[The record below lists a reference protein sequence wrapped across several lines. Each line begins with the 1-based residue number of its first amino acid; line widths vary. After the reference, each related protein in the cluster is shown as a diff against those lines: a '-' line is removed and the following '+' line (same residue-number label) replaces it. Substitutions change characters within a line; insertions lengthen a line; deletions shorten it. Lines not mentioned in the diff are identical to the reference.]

1 MPLDPGTRLGPYVV
15 EAPLGAG
22 GMGEVYRARDERLGR
37 AVALKVLPEAF
48 ASDPER
54 LRRFE
59 TEARAAAAISH
70 PNVLVVHD
78 VSVAPPPFVV
88 FELLEGQTLRERMAT
103 GGLSAADAVDFARQI
118 TRGLAAAHD
127 KAVVHRDLKPDNV
140 FITRDGLAKILD
152 FGLARID
159 EGVSTA
165 ADLTSLPTLQRTAA
179 HAVLGTVGYMSPE
192 QVRGLPVDH
201 RSDLFSLGV
210 LLYEML
216 TGQRAF
222 SRGSVAESQAAIL
235 RDEPPAPLPG
245 RPLPPGIERVVRRCL
260 AKGPEERFP
269 TARELL
275 FALETAVSAPQAAP
289 TEEPKAPSIAVLPFA
304 DLSPARDQEYFCDG
318 LAEELIAALARIRG
332 VRVASRTSSF
342 QFRGSGTDV
351 RAIGERLGVGAVL
364 EGSVRR
370 AGDRLRVSV
379 QLVSTSDGYQLW
391 SERYDRQ
398 ADDVFAIQEEIAQS
412 VAGALQVVLTER
424 DKDALQA
431 RRAASLEAYELYLR
445 GRRVLNSLRQ
455 LRSALP
461 LFERA
466 IEIDPG
472 FALAHAG
479 LAELSHWLYAWSGGR
494 EEDRR
499 RAESASRR
507 ALALWP
513 PTSPRSTRRGG
524 RRSPSAPSTTG
535 RRPSSRPRSAS
546 TPSCGRRTGCSGGCG
561 SREGRRDEAERLWT
575 KARAVRPEDYQV
587 PLLMAMLYRGADRA
601 SELEA
606 TQRQGIELARRQ
618 LAREP
623 DDIRAMYLCA
633 GALVEQ
639 GSAQEGLSL
648 LERALEMAENDPSV
662 LYNAACVFAR
672 AGRSER
678 ALEALEACLHR
689 GWGNP
694 EWIAQDP
701 DFDSV
706 REDPRFQAM
715 VARPPGD

>member
-78 VSVAPPPFVV
+78 VSASRPPFVV

-103 GGLSAADAVDFARQI
+103 GGLAAADAVDFARQI

-127 KAVVHRDLKPDNV
+127 KGVVHRDLKPDNV

-159 EGVSTA
+159 EGVSSA
-165 ADLTSLPTLQRTAA
+165 SDLTSLPTLERTAA

-235 RDEPPAPLPG
+235 RDEPPAPVPG
-245 RPLPPGIERVVRRCL
+245 RPLPPGVDRVVRRCL

-275 FALETAVSAPQAAP
+275 FALETVGSATQAAP
-289 TEEPKAPSIAVLPFA
+289 TEEKKAPSIAVLPFA
-304 DLSPARDQEYFCDG
+304 DLSPTRDQEYFCDG

-342 QFRGSGTDV
+342 QFRGSGADV
-351 RAIGERLGVGAVL
+351 RSIGERLGVGAIL

-412 VAGALQVVLTER
+412 VTGALQVVLSER

-466 IEIDPG
+466 IQIDPG

-507 ALALWP
+507 ALDLCPDLAEVHAARGAALALGPEHDGAATEFEAAIRLNPQLWEAYWMF
-513 PTSPRSTRRGG
+513 G
-524 RRSPSAPSTTG
+524 RMRFA
-535 RRPSSRPRSAS
+535 
-546 TPSCGRRTGCSGGCG
+546 
-561 SREGRRDEAERLWT
+561 EGRRDEAERLWA
-575 KARAVRPEDYQV
+575 KARVVRPEDYQV

-639 GSAQEGLSL
+639 GSTEEGLSL

-672 AGRSER
+672 AGRRER
-678 ALEALEACLHR
+678 ALEALQACLHR

-715 VARPPGD
+715 VARAPGD

>member
-37 AVALKVLPEAF
+37 SVALKVLPEAF
-48 ASDPER
+48 ATDPER

-78 VSVAPPPFVV
+78 VSVGTPPFVV

-103 GGLSAADAVDFARQI
+103 GGLTAADAVDLARQI
-118 TRGLAAAHD
+118 TRGLAAAHA
-127 KAVVHRDLKPDNV
+127 KGVVHRDLKPDNV
-140 FITRDGLAKILD
+140 FVTRDGLAKILD

-159 EGVSTA
+159 EGASSA
-165 ADLTSLPTLQRTAA
+165 SDLTSLPTLERTAA
-179 HAVLGTVGYMSPE
+179 HTVLGTAGYMSPE
-192 QVRGLPVDH
+192 QVRGLPADH

-235 RDEPPAPLPG
+235 RDEPPAPMPG

-269 TARELL
+269 AARELL
-275 FALETAVSAPQAAP
+275 FALEAVGSAPQAAP
-289 TEEPKAPSIAVLPFA
+289 TDEPRAPSVAVLPFA

-318 LAEELIAALARIRG
+318 LAEELIAALARLRG

-342 QFRGSGTDV
+342 QFRGSGADV
-351 RAIGERLGVGAVL
+351 RVIGERLGVGAVL

-370 AGDRLRVSV
+370 AGERLRVSV
-379 QLVSTSDGYQLW
+379 QLVSTGDGYQLW

-398 ADDVFAIQEEIAQS
+398 ADDVFAIQEEIAKN

-424 DKDALQA
+424 DRDALQA

-445 GRRVLNSLRQ
+445 GRRVLHSLRQ
-455 LRSALP
+455 LRAALP

-494 EEDRR
+494 EEDRQ
-499 RAESASRR
+499 RALSASRR
-507 ALALWP
+507 ALELAPDLAEIHAARGAALALGPEHDAAATEFEAAIRLNPQLWEAYWMF
-513 PTSPRSTRRGG
+513 G
-524 RRSPSAPSTTG
+524 RMRFA
-535 RRPSSRPRSAS
+535 
-546 TPSCGRRTGCSGGCG
+546 
-561 SREGRRDEAERLWT
+561 EGRRDEAERLWT
-575 KARAVRPEDYQV
+575 KAMAVRPEDYQV
-587 PLLMAMLYRGADRA
+587 PLLMAMIYRGADRVA
-601 SELEA
+601 ELEA
-606 TQRQGIELARRQ
+606 TQRRGIELARRQ

-623 DDIRAMYLCA
+623 DDVRAMYLCA
-633 GALVEQ
+633 GALVER
-639 GSAQEGLSL
+639 GRAEEGLSL
-648 LERALEMAENDPSV
+648 LEHAMEMAENDPSV

-672 AGRSER
+672 AGRPER
-678 ALEALEACLHR
+678 ALEALDGCLRR

-701 DFDSV
+701 DFDSL
-706 REDPRFQAM
+706 RGDPRFDAI
-715 VARPPGD
+715 VARPAGD

>member
-37 AVALKVLPEAF
+37 GVALKVLPEAF
-48 ASDPER
+48 AADPER

-78 VSVAPPPFVV
+78 VSVTRPPFVV
-88 FELLEGQTLRERMAT
+88 FELLEGQTLRERMAAAS
-103 GGLSAADAVDFARQI
+103 LAAADAIDFARQI
-118 TRGLAAAHD
+118 ARGLAAAHD
-127 KAVVHRDLKPDNV
+127 KGVVHRDLKPDNV
-140 FITRDGLAKILD
+140 FVTRDGLAKILD

-159 EGVSTA
+159 EGGSSAT
-165 ADLTSLPTLQRTAA
+165 DLTSLPTLARTAA
-179 HAVLGTVGYMSPE
+179 HVVLGTVGYMSPE

-201 RSDLFSLGV
+201 RSDLFSLGI

-235 RDEPPAPLPG
+235 RDEPPPPLPG
-245 RPLPPGIERVVRRCL
+245 RPLAPGIERVLRRCL
-260 AKGPEERFP
+260 AKRPEERFP
-269 TARELL
+269 AARELL
-275 FALETAVSAPQAAP
+275 FALEAVGSAPQAEP
-289 TEEPKAPSIAVLPFA
+289 PEEAKAPSIAVLPFA

-342 QFRGSGTDV
+342 QFRASGADV

-370 AGDRLRVSV
+370 AGERLRVSV
-379 QLVSTSDGYQLW
+379 QLVGTSDGYQLW

-424 DKDALQA
+424 DRDALQA

-445 GRRVLNSLRQ
+445 GRRVLNSLRH
-455 LRSALP
+455 LRTALP

-466 IEIDPG
+466 IQIDPG

-479 LAELSHWLYAWSGGR
+479 LAELSHWLYAWAGGR

-507 ALALWP
+507 ALELAPDLAEVHAARGAALAL
-513 PTSPRSTRRGG
+513 G
-524 RRSPSAPSTTG
+524 REHEAAATEFEAAIRLNPQLWEAYWMFG
-535 RRPSSRPRSAS
+535 RMRFA
-546 TPSCGRRTGCSGGCG
+546 
-561 SREGRRDEAERLWT
+561 EGRRDEAERLWT
-575 KARAVRPEDYQV
+575 KAMAVRPEDYQV
-587 PLLMAMLYRGADRA
+587 PLLMAMIYRGGGRA

-606 TQRQGIELARRQ
+606 TQRRGIELARRQ

-623 DDIRAMYLCA
+623 DDVRAMYLCA
-633 GALVEQ
+633 GALVECE
-639 GSAQEGLSL
+639 SEEEGLSL
-648 LERALEMAENDPSV
+648 LHRALEMAENDPSV

-672 AGRSER
+672 TGRRER
-678 ALEALEACLHR
+678 ALETLEACLQG

-701 DFDSV
+701 DFDSL
-706 REDPRFQAM
+706 RGDPRFRAI
-715 VARPPGD
+715 VARPAGD

>member
-78 VSVAPPPFVV
+78 VSASRPPFVV

-103 GGLSAADAVDFARQI
+103 GGLAAADAVDFARQI

-127 KAVVHRDLKPDNV
+127 KGVVHRDLKPDNV

-159 EGVSTA
+159 EGVSSA
-165 ADLTSLPTLQRTAA
+165 SDLTSLPTLERTAA

-235 RDEPPAPLPG
+235 RDEPPAPVPG
-245 RPLPPGIERVVRRCL
+245 RALPPGVDRVVRRCL

-275 FALETAVSAPQAAP
+275 FALETVGSATQAAP
-289 TEEPKAPSIAVLPFA
+289 TEEKKAPSIAVLPFA
-304 DLSPARDQEYFCDG
+304 DLSPTRDQEYFCDG

-342 QFRGSGTDV
+342 QFRGSGADV
-351 RAIGERLGVGAVL
+351 RSIGERLGVGAVL

-412 VAGALQVVLTER
+412 VTGALQVVLSER

-466 IEIDPG
+466 IQIDPG

-507 ALALWP
+507 ALDLCPDLAEVHAARGAALALGPEHDGAATEFEAAIRLNPQLWEAYWMF
-513 PTSPRSTRRGG
+513 G
-524 RRSPSAPSTTG
+524 RMRFA
-535 RRPSSRPRSAS
+535 
-546 TPSCGRRTGCSGGCG
+546 
-561 SREGRRDEAERLWT
+561 EGRRDEAERLWA
-575 KARAVRPEDYQV
+575 KARVVRPEDYQV

-639 GSAQEGLSL
+639 GSTEEGLSL

-672 AGRSER
+672 AGRRER
-678 ALEALEACLHR
+678 ALEALQACLHR

-715 VARPPGD
+715 VARAPGD

>member
-78 VSVAPPPFVV
+78 VSASRPPFVV

-103 GGLSAADAVDFARQI
+103 GGLAAADAVDFARQI

-127 KAVVHRDLKPDNV
+127 KGVVHRDLKPDNV

-159 EGVSTA
+159 EGVSSA
-165 ADLTSLPTLQRTAA
+165 SDLTSLPTLERTAA

-235 RDEPPAPLPG
+235 RDEPPAPVPG
-245 RPLPPGIERVVRRCL
+245 RALPPGVDRVVRRCL

-275 FALETAVSAPQAAP
+275 FALETVGSATQAAP
-289 TEEPKAPSIAVLPFA
+289 TEEKKAPSIAVLPFA
-304 DLSPARDQEYFCDG
+304 DLSPTRDQEYFCDG

-342 QFRGSGTDV
+342 QFRGSGADV
-351 RAIGERLGVGAVL
+351 RSIGERLGVGAIL

-412 VAGALQVVLTER
+412 VTGALQVVLSER

-466 IEIDPG
+466 IQIDPG

-507 ALALWP
+507 ALDLCPDLAEVHAARGAALALGPEHDGAATEFEAAIRLNPQLWEAYWMF
-513 PTSPRSTRRGG
+513 G
-524 RRSPSAPSTTG
+524 RMRFA
-535 RRPSSRPRSAS
+535 
-546 TPSCGRRTGCSGGCG
+546 
-561 SREGRRDEAERLWT
+561 EGRRDEAERLWA
-575 KARAVRPEDYQV
+575 KARVVRPEDYQV

-639 GSAQEGLSL
+639 GSTEEGLSL

-672 AGRSER
+672 AGRRER
-678 ALEALEACLHR
+678 ALEALQACLHR

-715 VARPPGD
+715 VARAPGD

>member
-37 AVALKVLPEAF
+37 GVALKVLPEAF
-48 ASDPER
+48 AADPER

-78 VSVAPPPFVV
+78 VSVARPPFVV
-88 FELLEGQTLRERMAT
+88 FELLEGQTLRERMAAASLT
-103 GGLSAADAVDFARQI
+103 AADAVDFARQI
-118 TRGLAAAHD
+118 ARGLAAAHD
-127 KAVVHRDLKPDNV
+127 KGVVHRDLKPDNV
-140 FITRDGLAKILD
+140 FVTRDGLAKILD

-159 EGVSTA
+159 EGVSSAT
-165 ADLTSLPTLQRTAA
+165 DLTSLPTLERTAA
-179 HAVLGTVGYMSPE
+179 HVVLGTVGYMSPE

-201 RSDLFSLGV
+201 RSDLFSLGI

-235 RDEPPAPLPG
+235 RDEPPPPLPG
-245 RPLPPGIERVVRRCL
+245 RSLAPGIERVVRRCL
-260 AKGPEERFP
+260 AKRPEERFP
-269 TARELL
+269 AARELL
-275 FALETAVSAPQAAP
+275 FALEAVAPQAAP
-289 TEEPKAPSIAVLPFA
+289 PEEPKAPSIAVLPFA

-342 QFRGSGTDV
+342 QFRASGADV

-379 QLVSTSDGYQLW
+379 QLVGTSDGYQLW

-424 DKDALQA
+424 DRDALQA

-445 GRRVLNSLRQ
+445 GRRVLNSLRH

-466 IEIDPG
+466 IQIDPG

-479 LAELSHWLYAWSGGR
+479 LAELSHWLYAWAGGR

-507 ALALWP
+507 ALELAPDLAEVHAARGAALAL
-513 PTSPRSTRRGG
+513 G
-524 RRSPSAPSTTG
+524 REHDAAATEFEAAIRLNPQLWEAYWMFG
-535 RRPSSRPRSAS
+535 RMRFA
-546 TPSCGRRTGCSGGCG
+546 
-561 SREGRRDEAERLWT
+561 EGRRDEAERLWT
-575 KARAVRPEDYQV
+575 KAMAVRP
-587 PLLMAMLYRGADRA
+587 R
-601 SELEA
+601 
-606 TQRQGIELARRQ
+606 TT
-618 LAREP
+618 
-623 DDIRAMYLCA
+623 
-633 GALVEQ
+633 
-639 GSAQEGLSL
+639 GSRCSW
-648 LERALEMAENDPSV
+648 R
-662 LYNAACVFAR
+662 
-672 AGRSER
+672 
-678 ALEALEACLHR
+678 
-689 GWGNP
+689 
-694 EWIAQDP
+694 
-701 DFDSV
+701 
-706 REDPRFQAM
+706 
-715 VARPPGD
+715 